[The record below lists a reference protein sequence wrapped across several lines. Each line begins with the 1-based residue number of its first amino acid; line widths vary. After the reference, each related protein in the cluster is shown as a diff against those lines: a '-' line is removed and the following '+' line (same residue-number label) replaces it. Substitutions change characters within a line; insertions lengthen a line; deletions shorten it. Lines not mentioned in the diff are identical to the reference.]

1 MGLKHS
7 KPVKTAGGKL
17 FKGAEHLDNLVI
29 FFNIRDLRDNQFK
42 NAKGEFGKNLTAD
55 VVDLTMSRDLVKD
68 VTITGNVVVADLTA
82 SIGETVVARIR
93 AEKFN
98 GNTGYV
104 VRPAEDEDMAEVDA
118 WFDQAVKDGVV
129 DADSN
134 VL

>member
-1 MGLKHS
+1 VGLKHS

-68 VTITGNVVVADLTA
+68 VADLTA